1 MFHRTSGKL
10 QMGRRLGLLGI
21 VTGALV
27 TTSLAVGSLAV
38 ATAADVRTDE
48 PRWPQFRGPG
58 GLAAAA
64 DRAGTGAKYPVDF
77 GPASEVLWKTVLPAG
92 NSSPAVWGDRI
103 FLTAFDK
110 SQKLLETLGLDRR
123 TGKILWRRAAP
134 PVGTIETS
142 LHPANGPATPTAVC
156 DRDRVYVY
164 FGSYGLLAYDHDGKE
179 QWKKPLPVPGTTFG
193 SGSSPILAG
202 DLLLLTCQGK
212 GASLLAVRPQ
222 TGATVWKKERPRFGA
237 GYATPLLLENR
248 GTPEIVLVQPRGVVA
263 YDLKDGTEQWWVSGL
278 FGGGIPSPALGDGLV
293 FAVAHFP
300 GGDPEDRMRF
310 PVFDE
315 LVKQFDAD
323 KDGLLTQKEV
333 PKDLVFYNR
342 GSTNPDD
349 NIVMDDMFPFIDK
362 NKDGRLSREEW
373 IEAQQAFAKRE
384 SAMLAIRPGGTGEV
398 AKDRVVW
405 KEQHALPEVP
415 SPLYYQGRLYVV
427 TNGGIASCYDA
438 QTGKMLYRRRL
449 GAGGFF
455 YASPVAANGNLY
467 AASYNGVVVVFKA
480 GDQGEVL
487 ARNDLGERIVATPA
501 LADGRIYV
509 RTEGHLYA
517 FGQTP

>member
-1 MFHRTSGKL
+1 MP
-10 QMGRRLGLLGI
+10 RRLGLI
-21 VTGALV
+21 VIV
-27 TTSLAVGSLAV
+27 MTSFAINSSAV
-38 ATAADVRTDE
+38 ATAADARADE
-48 PRWPQFRGPG
+48 PRWPQFRGPD
-58 GLAAAA
+58 GLATAPEG
-64 DRAGTGAKYPVDF
+64 AGTRSKYPVEF
-77 GPASEVLWKTVLPAG
+77 GPASGMIWKTALPAG

-110 SQKLLETLGLDRR
+110 SQKRLETLCLERR
-123 TGKILWRRAAP
+123 SGRILWRRAAP
-134 PVGTIETS
+134 AVPAIETS
-142 LHPANGPATPTAVC
+142 LHPTNGPATPTPVC

-179 QWKKPLPVPGTTFG
+179 LWKKPMTAPGTTFG

-212 GASLLAVRPQ
+212 DAALLAVRPE
-222 TGATVWKKERPRFGA
+222 TGATVWKRERPRFGA
-237 GYATPLLLENR
+237 SYATPLLRKSR
-248 GTPEIVLVQPRGVVA
+248 GATEIILVQPRGVVA
-263 YDLKDGTEQWWVSGL
+263 YGLKDGAELWWVSGL

-300 GGDPEDRMRF
+300 GGDPDDRMKF

-315 LVKQFDAD
+315 LITKYDAN
-323 KDGLLTQKEV
+323 KDGVLAQKEV

-349 NIVMDDMFPFIDK
+349 NIVMDDLFSYIDK
-362 NKDGRLSREEW
+362 DKDGRLSREEW
-373 IEAQQAFAKRE
+373 TAAETAFAKRE
-384 SAMLAIRPGGTGEV
+384 SALLAIRPGGTGEI
-398 AKDRVVW
+398 AKDQVAW
-405 KEQHALPEVP
+405 KEQHSLPEVP

-438 QTGKMLYRRRL
+438 QTGKLVYRHRL

-455 YASPVAANGNLY
+455 YASPVAAGGNLY
-467 AASYNGVVVVFKA
+467 ASSYNGVVVVFKA
-480 GDQGEVL
+480 GDQSEVL

-501 LADGRIYV
+501 PVGGRLYV

-517 FGQTP
+517 FGEH